1 MIHTWEKGKHFLIKA
16 GTYIFAVSILVW
28 FLLNLPWGVE
38 NKKDSY
44 LGKTGQVIAPAL
56 EPIGFGNWEAASSLV
71 TGLIAKEI
79 VVGSMA
85 EIYVVEQEEEETT
98 IVSEDLKEIGTSFV
112 TAVGDS
118 FRNVF
123 ATFGIASISAEEDEG
138 SSGLKTVIQKSFTPL
153 TAYAFMAFVL
163 LYMPCVVV
171 AIAMK
176 HEFGSWKWFGVA
188 FVYQMVLAWGVAFVI
203 YQGGMM
209 LGIG

>member
-1 MIHTWEKGKHFLIKA
+1 M
-16 GTYIFAVSILVW
+16 GT
-28 FLLNLPWGVE
+28 
-38 NKKDSY
+38 
-44 LGKTGQVIAPAL
+44 T
-56 EPIGFGNWEAASSLV
+56 
-71 TGLIAKEI
+71 
-79 VVGSMA
+79 
-85 EIYVVEQEEEETT
+85 
-98 IVSEDLKEIGTSFV
+98 FV
-112 TAVGDS
+112 TAIGDS

-188 FVYQMVLAWGVAFVI
+188 FLYQMVLAWGVAFVI